1 MNPISKELWEEG
13 LQVTTFKLVSQ
24 GDFDEARVVELFNEA
39 GKYPGTSATRRIDHN
54 ITDLQGRSLTRGAE
68 EH

>member
-13 LQVTTFKLVSQ
+13 LQVATFKLVSQ
-24 GDFDEARVVELFNEA
+24 GDFDESRVVELFNEA

-54 ITDLQGRSLTRGAE
+54 ITDLHGEPTTYSRDM
-68 EH
+68 H